1 MTKIVN
7 CYNTQLKPK
16 TNKHSVNLRIFN
28 FFIFTIVFSLGFAY
42 LIGISDLTVKGFV
55 LQDLKGKSSSLIAE
69 KIDNEQQIDSI
80 QSYYALN
87 SRAQKLNMVAIND
100 IEYLSSGGHI
110 VAKK

>member
-7 CYNTQLKPK
+7 CYNSNLKPK
-16 TNKHSVNLRIFN
+16 KNKRAVNLKFFN
-28 FFIFTIVFSLGFAY
+28 FFLFAIVFSLGFAY

-55 LQDLKGKSSSLIAE
+55 LQELKNESSSLVSE
-69 KIDNEQQIDSI
+69 KRDNEQQIDSL

-87 SRAQKLNMVAIND
+87 ARAQKLDMVVIND
-100 IEYLSSGGHI
+100 IEYLSTGSHV